1 MFSQAEFWRIVPLR
15 TQGPCLTVQNNK
27 VDPVFLKRCLYR
39 LPPSASDGPRPRSFL
54 ITPLVLGF
62 QQLPG
67 VSWATDE
74 VGGVRDA

>member
-1 MFSQAEFWRIVPLR
+1 M
-15 TQGPCLTVQNNK
+15 
-27 VDPVFLKRCLYR
+27 FLKPCLYR
-39 LPPSASDGPRPRSFL
+39 LPSSAL

>member
-1 MFSQAEFWRIVPLR
+1 M
-15 TQGPCLTVQNNK
+15 
-27 VDPVFLKRCLYR
+27 FLKPCLYR
-39 LPPSASDGPRPRSFL
+39 LPSSASDCPRPHSLL

-67 VSWATDE
+67 VSWAKDE